1 MYRKAI
7 SSLLIISLSVA
18 LLWHFS
24 NIWRFGEYLIQEPNK
39 IILIGET
46 AFLVGILV
54 FGLCEFIGVL
64 SDDCLVYL
72 LVLKV

>member
-1 MYRKAI
+1 MYRRALPG
-7 SSLLIISLSVA
+7 LLIISLSA
-18 LLWHFS
+18 SLLWHFS
-24 NIWRFGEYLIQEPNK
+24 NIWRFGEHLIQEPNR

-64 SDDCLVYL
+64 KND
-72 LVLKV
+72 

>member
-1 MYRKAI
+1 M

-24 NIWRFGEYLIQEPNK
+24 NIWIYGEHLIQEPNR

-54 FGLCEFIGVL
+54 FGLCEFIGA
-64 SDDCLVYL
+64 
-72 LVLKV
+72 LKND